1 MTEKAT
7 PTGGDKRLSIE
18 LLGCFALP
26 GEYKELID
34 RGAALIAAD
43 REEERA
49 EALKELNSVAD
60 GWIAENAKL
69 RELSDAA
76 TDYIE
81 KTPCDPDIYPDQWAA
96 YQRYKKAREALKG
109 GE

>member
-43 REEERA
+43 REEER
-49 EALKELNSVAD
+49 ECL
-60 GWIAENAKL
+60 
-69 RELSDAA
+69 DAA
-76 TDYIE
+76 IDYIE